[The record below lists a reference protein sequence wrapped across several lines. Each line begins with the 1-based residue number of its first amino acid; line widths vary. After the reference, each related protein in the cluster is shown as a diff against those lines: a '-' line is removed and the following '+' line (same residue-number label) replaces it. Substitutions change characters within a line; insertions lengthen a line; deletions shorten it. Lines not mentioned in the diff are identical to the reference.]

1 MHVVRLIFF
10 ANIPRKNTGSAL
22 PLLNLLDILTV
33 HLFSTRFKNLFF
45 SGVKVYHSIYF
56 ETPSIM
62 PVKYIAT
69 LIDMH
74 PNKANKPHV
83 RTNTHGASR
92 LFLFKA
98 IDLWKCLPQY
108 LKELNVYTFS
118 LSIKHYL
125 SFEQYLK

>member
-10 ANIPRKNTGSAL
+10 ANTPRENTGSAL
-22 PLLNLLDILTV
+22 PLLLLDILTV

-45 SGVKVYHSIYF
+45 SGIKVYHSIYF

-74 PNKANKPHV
+74 PNKANKPATCKNEHA
-83 RTNTHGASR
+83 RGKQII
-92 LFLFKA
+92 F
-98 IDLWKCLPQY
+98 I
-108 LKELNVYTFS
+108 
-118 LSIKHYL
+118 
-125 SFEQYLK
+125 